1 MAKPAKSSG
10 NSDAA
15 GCAVVGAL
23 IGLILLIGKCA
34 GDSTESNVMELMNA
48 SNAEMGNAIAA
59 QGPPPAEPL
68 NAASSR
74 RGVAHLRLAV
84 GAESFSGAMV
94 YSQNCYDALSRQFTW
109 AKLDQCGAADMLAV
123 RSIESADTSELTS
136 EEAYFQSEAAAGRYL
151 AAATGAGEP
160 APEADTRLSEL
171 QRRAALERMVGQ
183 PPAPEPAEPESASDE
198 IAANATDDGTDTNS
212 ELLDNMLERVDGE

>member
-59 QGPPPAEPL
+59 QEPPPAEPL
-68 NAASSR
+68 NAASVR

-109 AKLDQCGAADMLAV
+109 AKLDQCGAADMLAA
-123 RSIESADTSELTS
+123 RSIESVETSELTS
-136 EEAYFQSEAAAGRYL
+136 EEAYFRSEAAAGRYL
-151 AAATGAGEP
+151 AAATGAGQP

-171 QRRAALERMVGQ
+171 QRRAARERLVGP
-183 PPAPEPAEPESASDE
+183 PPAAPAASTEAESEDDESA
-198 IAANATDDGTDTNS
+198 ANTVADTVA
-212 ELLDNMLERVDGE
+212 EWLDNVLDPVDEE